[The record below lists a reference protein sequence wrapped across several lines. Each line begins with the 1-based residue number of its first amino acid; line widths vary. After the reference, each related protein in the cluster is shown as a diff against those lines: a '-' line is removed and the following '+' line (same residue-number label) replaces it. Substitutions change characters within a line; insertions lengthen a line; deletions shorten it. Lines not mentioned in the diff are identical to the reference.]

1 MTHRNNFD
9 FIRLVAATLVI
20 VGHAY
25 ALLALPG
32 TPVFFRSSVSTFA
45 VKVFFVLSG
54 YLVVTSWLHDPHVLR
69 FLVKRALRIWP
80 ALIAVVTLSAMVI
93 GPLVTSLP
101 LADYFAHPAFGRYF
115 ETIRFY
121 VHFALPGVFETNIY
135 PHAVNG
141 SLWSLPAEIAMY
153 FLVLACGVA
162 TMWFPRRAFVLVWGG
177 LTAIILAVHASVF
190 VFGVSTFRPMVV
202 YATSV
207 QAVIEVAPYFML
219 GGCIA
224 LAGRRLP
231 LRARVAVGL
240 LAIGMV
246 LARSP
251 WPVEPLLV
259 PVTAYAVIALGTAS
273 FPVINQ
279 TGRFGDI
286 SYGVYLWGFPV
297 AQTLS
302 WRFGHDLSLG
312 VHMALTI
319 LLTYGVALA
328 SWHLIERPAL
338 AFKPR
343 RIPAARKR
351 TSSAA

>member
-1 MTHRNNFD
+1 MNHRNNFD
-9 FIRLVAATLVI
+9 FIRIVAATLVI

-25 ALLALPG
+25 ALLALPD

-54 YLVVTSWLHDPHVLR
+54 YLVVTSWLHDPSILR
-69 FLVKRALRIWP
+69 FITKRALRIWP
-80 ALIAVVTLSAMVI
+80 ALIAVVTLSALVI
-93 GPLVTSLP
+93 GPLVTTLP
-101 LADYFAHPAFGRYF
+101 LVDYFAHPAFGLYF
-115 ETIRFY
+115 ETISFY
-121 VHFALPGVFETNIY
+121 VHFTLPGVFETNIY
-135 PHAVNG
+135 PNAVNG
-141 SLWSLPAEIAMY
+141 SLWSLPAEVAMY
-153 FLVLACGVA
+153 LLVLACGMV
-162 TMWFPRRAFVLVWGG
+162 TMWFPRRAFALAWCG
-177 LTAIILAVHASVF
+177 LTMIIIALHAIIF
-190 VFGVSTFRPMVV
+190 VLGVSAFTHMVV

-224 LAGRRLP
+224 LAGSRLP
-231 LRARVAVGL
+231 LRPLVALVL
-240 LAIGMV
+240 LGVGMV

-259 PVTAYAVIALGTAS
+259 PITAYAVIALGTAS
-273 FPVINQ
+273 FPVINR

-297 AQTLS
+297 AQLLS
-302 WRFGHDLSLG
+302 WQFGHDLSLG
-312 VHMALTI
+312 SHIALTI

-338 AFKPR
+338 QFKPSSTLNSR
-343 RIPAARKR
+343 NRK
-351 TSSAA
+351 SGGI